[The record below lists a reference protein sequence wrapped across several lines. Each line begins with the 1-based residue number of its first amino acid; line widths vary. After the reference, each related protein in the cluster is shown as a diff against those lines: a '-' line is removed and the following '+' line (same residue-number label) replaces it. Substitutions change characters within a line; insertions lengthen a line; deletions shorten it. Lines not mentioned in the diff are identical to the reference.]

1 MTFQTPQS
9 FNSWLRGQLK
19 EKKMSQRQLALQ
31 SGVDHSTISRLI
43 KGDRMPS
50 LGTATKLA
58 RGLREIREESDGPA
72 YFASVAAR
80 QMLPTARVEYALR
93 GDDLLNET
101 DVRELMQVYISART
115 RRMRENGDGPNG
127 HNGDSGMNGHEVS
140 PTRLSRGA

>member
-1 MTFQTPQS
+1 MTLQPPRS

-58 RGLREIREESDGPA
+58 RGLREIREQADGPG
-72 YFASVAAR
+72 YFASLSAR

-93 GDDLLNET
+93 GDDVLSEA
-101 DVRELMQVYISART
+101 DVRELMQTYVALRS
-115 RRMRENGDGPNG
+115 RRLREANGNG
-127 HNGDSGMNGHEVS
+127 ASNTDAPEG
-140 PTRLSRGA
+140 RLSRGA